1 MVDPA
6 TIKIYHILHVD
17 RLPSVLA
24 SGGLL
29 SDAELAANPKPGTVI
44 GMNSIKLRRLQEL
57 RLSTHPQLFVGEC
70 VPFYFC
76 PRSIMLYLID
86 CANHE
91 ELAYKGGQGPVIHLE
106 SSLQESVSWAQ
117 SQDVKWAFT
126 LSNAGARYFEDR
138 NSLDALNEIDWTAVA
153 ANRWSGAG
161 IAPQVKEGK
170 QAEFLLERF
179 FPWQLV
185 ERIGVHSREV
195 AQQVSN
201 VMQHS
206 RHRPPVEIRR
216 DWYY

>member
-6 TIKIYHILHVD
+6 AIKIYHILHVA

-29 SDAELAANPKPGTVI
+29 SDAELVANPKPGTVI

-76 PRSIMLYLID
+76 PRSIMLYLIY

-106 SSLQESVSWAQ
+106 SNLQESVTWAQ
-117 SQDVKWAFT
+117 SQNVKWAFT

-138 NSLDALNEIDWTAVA
+138 NSLDALKEIDWTEVG
-153 ANRWSGAG
+153 AN
-161 IAPQVKEGK
+161 
-170 QAEFLLERF
+170 
-179 FPWQLV
+179 
-185 ERIGVHSREV
+185 
-195 AQQVSN
+195 
-201 VMQHS
+201 
-206 RHRPPVEIRR
+206 
-216 DWYY
+216 